1 MRLIR
6 AVGLLLALATA
17 HLCWGSPAGAQM
29 YRWADDQGAA
39 HYSQGL
45 DSVPERY
52 RSRAQLLVYPETPA
66 AAPGAS
72 SGSPEVSKATRISF
86 TPGKPIMVTARVN
99 GSGSVQLMLDTG
111 ASVTVINPRILAG
124 LGIGSRDSLRGS
136 VKGATGSANV
146 LFVPVQSI
154 EVGTARSGPLRVAA
168 HDIEFG
174 LGDGLLGRDFLD
186 QFTVT
191 IDSTAGVLTLSPR

>member
-1 MRLIR
+1 
-6 AVGLLLALATA
+6 
-17 HLCWGSPAGAQM
+17 M
-29 YRWADDQGAA
+29 YRWTDDQGAA

-52 RSRAQLLVYPETPA
+52 RSRAQLLVYPEPPA

-191 IDSTAGVLTLSPR
+191 IDSTAGVVTLSPR

>member
-1 MRLIR
+1 MSWSK
-6 AVGLLLALATA
+6 AVGPLVAIAASL
-17 HLCWGSPAGAQM
+17 LCWGSPAWAQM
-29 YRWADDQGAA
+29 YRWMDDQGAA

-52 RSRAQLLVYPETPA
+52 RSRAQLLAYPELPA
-66 AAPGAS
+66 AAT
-72 SGSPEVSKATRISF
+72 SGSPEVSKATRIAF

-111 ASVTVINPRILAG
+111 ASVTVINPRVLAG
-124 LGIGSRDSLRGS
+124 LGIGVRDSLRGS
-136 VKGATGSANV
+136 VKGATGTANV

-174 LGDGLLGRDFLD
+174 VGDGLLGRDFLD
-186 QFTVT
+186 QFTVN
-191 IDSTAGVLTLSPR
+191 IDSTAGVVTLSPR

>member
-1 MRLIR
+1 MR

-17 HLCWGSPAGAQM
+17 HLCWGSPAWAQM
-29 YRWADDQGAA
+29 YRWTDDQGAA

-66 AAPGAS
+66 AAPAAS
-72 SGSPEVSKATRISF
+72 SGSPEVSKTTRIPF

-124 LGIGSRDSLRGS
+124 LGIGWRDSLRGS

-146 LFVPVQSI
+146 LFVPVRSI
-154 EVGTARSGPLRVAA
+154 EVGAVRSGPLRVAA

-191 IDSTAGVLTLSPR
+191 IDSTAGVVTLSPR